1 MGQPP
6 TPCAFRQGLPCP
18 PGEFLQSLIN
28 LLANNHAWVQA
39 GLLPWLPIPEL
50 KPPLACTEIGNGP
63 KTNWVGGLSAPRPS
77 PRPHLSPAVQ
87 EPQSQRQ
94 PPSRPPGS
102 TRDAE
107 HRLSVPAAH
116 GGTSASQSPRCGVPR
131 AVAFPRARRFPCAR
145 RFPRCSWVSLSSI
158 LFFFFSLFLLFFF
171 FFFRLFLPLENLM
184 TLPCR
189 PAAAKAQRIV
199 LRKKACVVRGGGGE
213 RCF

>member
-39 GLLPWLPIPEL
+39 GLLLWLPIPEL

-63 KTNWVGGLSAPRPS
+63 KTNWVGGLSALRPS
-77 PRPHLSPAVQ
+77 PQPHLSPAVQ

-94 PPSRPPGS
+94 PLSQLPGS
-102 TRDAE
+102 IRDAE

-116 GGTSASQSPRCGVPR
+116 GGTAASQSLRRGGSR
-131 AVAFPRARRFPCAR
+131 AVAFPHARRFPCAR
-145 RFPRCSWVSLSSI
+145 QFPRCPWGSLSGI
-158 LFFFFSLFLLFFF
+158 LFFFPPYSFFF

-189 PAAAKAQRIV
+189 PAATKAQRIV